1 MTFDFLRRLQGE
13 VALAERAATVA
24 RGAERER
31 CAKLAEAYGQRQLAA
46 IIRTPPCPDCHG
58 VGYDASG
65 QHCQCQENPS
75 F

>member
-31 CAKLAEAYGQRQLAA
+31 CARLAEAYGQRQLAA
-46 IIRTPPCPDCHG
+46 IIRSPTCPDCHG

-65 QHCQCQENPS
+65 QTCACQENPS